1 MGREKPH
8 IDGKNNR
15 KVTHAFFSSLLQSNE
30 ITAPFV
36 HVLHSLSLSLFC
48 HLGKMA
54 EEEAKLTVSGVE
66 MFIGQAAEQFKQ
78 FTGGRDPPLE
88 LMRDKV
94 MERL

>member
-1 MGREKPH
+1 
-8 IDGKNNR
+8 
-15 KVTHAFFSSLLQSNE
+15 
-30 ITAPFV
+30 
-36 HVLHSLSLSLFC
+36 
-48 HLGKMA
+48 MA